1 MFVFRSFL
9 FLIMIQFWAVLAAA
23 QSFSIP
29 PMSAPVIDQAG
40 FLTHTDR
47 QQLNQLIY
55 DFNQRGV
62 AQVQVLILNTLGD
75 YDIETASI
83 KIAEAYKLGDAKKD
97 NGILFLIAAKE
108 KRLRIEVG
116 QGLEGAIPDITAS
129 RIIQNIVLP
138 EFRRGNT
145 SQGIV
150 RGVYEILNLAD
161 AEFALPEHKANSK
174 EVTPLKLI
182 FYIIFFIL
190 FIFFSRFSGPF
201 MGGGFGGG
209 HRGGGGFGGGGFGG
223 GGGWSGGGGGFSG
236 GGSSGSW

>member
-1 MFVFRSFL
+1 MRLLRSFFL
-9 FLIMIQFWAVLAAA
+9 FVLIQFWALFAGA
-23 QSFSIP
+23 QNFDIP
-29 PMSAPVIDQAG
+29 PMTAPVIDQAG
-40 FLTHTDR
+40 FLTPADR
-47 QQLNQLIY
+47 QQLNQVIY

-62 AQVQVLILNTLGD
+62 AQVQVLILKTLGD

-97 NGILFLIAAKE
+97 NGILFLIGAQE

-129 RIIQNIVLP
+129 KIIQNVVLP

-150 RGVYEILNLAD
+150 SGVYEILNLAD
-161 AEFALPEHKANSK
+161 AEFALPEHAQK
-174 EVTPLKLI
+174 EGPSTAKII
-182 FYIIFFIL
+182 FYIIFFLL

-201 MGGGFGGG
+201 VGGGGF
-209 HRGGGGFGGGGFGG
+209 GGGGFGGGGFGG

-236 GGSSGSW
+236 GGASGSW